1 MNLREAGLGPEGQV
15 VCWEGQQESPLSEI
29 CPPGWPSLGVWLGPP
44 FTPARQK
51 GRAPDGAVGQRGQQT
66 TATAPSLSVRKN
78 VFMGVTDGSLQAP
91 GGCRAGSTVRLSGP
105 QGLQGTSEHIGCNQG
120 PTGLGSVFPRGSLSP
135 KAVSSGSGAS
145 LSWAQLDI

>member
-1 MNLREAGLGPEGQV
+1 MLGGAAGVPPVRDSPTGVAITGRLG
-15 VCWEGQQESPLSEI
+15 
-29 CPPGWPSLGVWLGPP
+29 GPP

-66 TATAPSLSVRKN
+66 TATAPSLSVRKDMF
-78 VFMGVTDGSLQAP
+78 VGVTDGLPQAP
-91 GGCRAGSTVRLSGP
+91 GGYRAGSTVRLSGP
-105 QGLQGTSEHIGCNQG
+105 RGLQSTSEHIGCNQG
-120 PTGLGSVFPRGSLSP
+120 PTGLGSVFPRGSFPP